1 MKKSKLLVSIAAC
14 SVLLLSACGEN
25 SQATKNE
32 TSQTERDLAS
42 SPYTKTEF
50 LMGTVVTLKIYD
62 KGKEDVLD
70 KGFDR
75 VRDLADKIDVNDEQK
90 RTSEIDKIN
99 AKSGIAPV
107 KVDDD
112 IFYLVK
118 EGIKYSKQTGGT
130 KDITIGPITSLWHIG
145 FPDARKPSQNEIDER
160 LPLINYKNVELDEQN
175 KTIYL
180 EKKGMELDLGG
191 IAKGFIADEVGK
203 VFKENG
209 VTTSIIDLGG
219 NILLQGES
227 PKGGDWN
234 VGIQDPF
241 SPRNTILGKL
251 PEQDKSI
258 VTSGIYERYLEVDGK
273 KYHHLFDPKTGY
285 PFDNDI
291 AGVSIISKK
300 SITGDGLSSAA
311 FSKGIKEGL
320 QFIESHKGVEAI
332 FVSKDKKVYITSGL
346 KGKFELTSDEFKMGN

>member
-1 MKKSKLLVSIAAC
+1 MKKRRLLVSIATC
-14 SVLLLSACGEN
+14 SVLLLSSCGEAPKEAK
-25 SQATKNE
+25 SE
-32 TSQTERDLAS
+32 TSQAERHLAS
-42 SPYTKTEF
+42 NPYTKTEF
-50 LMGTVVTLKIYD
+50 LMGTVVTLTIYD
-62 KGKEDVLD
+62 DGKEAVLD

-75 VRDLADKIDVNDEQK
+75 VRELANKIDVNDEQE
-90 RTSEIDKIN
+90 RASEIDKIN
-99 AKSGIAPV
+99 EQSGVAPV

-112 IFYLVK
+112 IFYLIK
-118 EGIKYSKQTGGT
+118 EGIKYSDQTSGT

-145 FPDARKPSQNEIDER
+145 FPDARKPSQSEIDAK
-160 LPLINYKNVELDEQN
+160 LPLINYKNVELNEDD
-175 KTIYL
+175 KTVYL
-180 EKKGMELDLGG
+180 KEKGMELDLGG

-209 VTTSIIDLGG
+209 VTTAIIDLGG

-241 SPRNTILGKL
+241 SPRNTILGKV
-251 PEQDKSI
+251 PEQNKSI

-320 QFIESHKGVEAI
+320 KFIESHDGVEAI

-346 KGKFELTSDEFKMGN
+346 KGEFELTNDDFKMGN